1 MDQISY
7 SSRSRASLS
16 WKGWRQWK
24 EERLSEFLDFI
35 GMDHSCYCFKLLKF
49 FMNSYSEEWPE
60 IYLSIQKSSGLH
72 SQFPKGGEGHFLSF
86 NRPVFCPKPWEW
98 SPPDPVPCTS
108 QSQIFSV
115 PLHVP
120 SSCLKVSIP
129 PVCLADFFIFW
140 QALRFIL
147 HNNRQSCYKNL
158 S

>member
-1 MDQISY
+1 MDQISH

-98 SPPDPVPCTS
+98 SPQSLFLAQASLKYFQYLCMCHLPVWKS
-108 QSQIFSV
+108 QYPQSAWRTF
-115 PLHVP
+115 LFFDKHGD
-120 SSCLKVSIP
+120 L
-129 PVCLADFFIFW
+129 FFITIGK
-140 QALRFIL
+140 AVI
-147 HNNRQSCYKNL
+147 KI
-158 S
+158 